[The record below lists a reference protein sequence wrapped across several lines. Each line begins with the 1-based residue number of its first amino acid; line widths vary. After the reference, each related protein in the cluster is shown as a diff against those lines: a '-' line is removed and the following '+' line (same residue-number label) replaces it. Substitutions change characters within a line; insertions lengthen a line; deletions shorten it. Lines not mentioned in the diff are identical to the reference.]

1 MLHGQ
6 TGVRPEENVSPDGID
21 VNDVFEVCVAVSDSL
36 CSSLF
41 ENLVYVLQRGWLRE
55 DLGPAW
61 GRQPRAGPLVCPRC
75 GGRVFVRRGWR
86 SRKVRTSRGSFE
98 VLLAQ
103 VSCRRCH
110 RVFRPY
116 ALRLGLPTS
125 LRFLPE
131 VEEKMIDLATQLS
144 YDRSRQVLMN
154 LLGVRVSGEAVR
166 QRIFKRA
173 AEEKSRV
180 LPRAVAHCLVDNT
193 KVKAG
198 EKPRGEE
205 THMAISVERG
215 PMLYGRSTLKKRLL
229 SLSVGDL
236 WTLKWLLRSLNP
248 QRLVHD
254 GFLRL
259 SDCARNIQR
268 CRWHLPYVLRTVLS
282 VDGLRWRNTIFL
294 AAKLRDILW
303 HEGPEAYDKFM
314 LELRRDGLQT
324 SARYLENARAEVF
337 TYRGDSGFEFTT
349 TSPIEREMRELNRRM
364 DVGARWSVR
373 GAENMLWVLFTRRFR
388 HRNQLL
394 QKQELLES
402 G

>member
-6 TGVRPEENVSPDGID
+6 TEVRPGDNVAPKGID
-21 VNDVFEVCVAVSDSL
+21 VNDVFEACVAVSDSL

-41 ENLVYVLQRGWLRE
+41 ENLVYVLQRRWLRE

-61 GRQPRAGPLVCPRC
+61 GRRARASPLVCPRC
-75 GGRVFVRRGWR
+75 SGRVFVRRGWR
-86 SRKVRTSRGSFE
+86 RRKVRTSRGTFQ

-103 VSCRRCH
+103 VSCRACD

-116 ALRLGLPTS
+116 ALRLGLPTA

-144 YDRSRQVLMN
+144 YDRSRRVLMN
-154 LLGVRVSGEAVR
+154 LLGVKVSGETVR

-180 LPRAVAHCLVDNT
+180 LPSAVAHCLVDNT

-198 EKPRGEE
+198 DKPRGEE
-205 THMAISVERG
+205 AHMAISVERG
-215 PMLYGRSTLKKRLL
+215 PMLHGRPTLKKRLL

-236 WTLKWLLRSLNP
+236 STLKWVLRSLSP

-259 SDCARNIQR
+259 SDCARKIQR
-268 CRWHLPYVLRTVLS
+268 CRWHLPYVLRTFLYE
-282 VDGLRWRNTIFL
+282 DGLRWRNTIFL

-303 HEGPEAYDKFM
+303 HEGPEAYDDFA
-314 LELRRDGLQT
+314 LELRRDGLRR
-324 SARYLENARAEVF
+324 SARYLENARAEIF
-337 TYRGDSGFEFTT
+337 KYRGDGGFEFTT

-364 DVGARWSVR
+364 DVGARWSVA
-373 GAENMLWVLFTRRFR
+373 GAENMLWVLFSRRFG

-394 QKQELLES
+394 EERELLEP